1 MRRVMLVVVVCVFWM
16 AGCAHLGK
24 PVESPTVHLVNVTPA
39 SSTLFEQRVRLTL
52 RVVNPNQF
60 ALSWSGCKVSARFND
75 QDLLSGVS
83 TQRGKVEGLGET
95 NFTVEASASTFDVL
109 RQILNFQ
116 QAQQKLSYQLD
127 GALYLSGVGSEAV
140 PFSTSGTLW
149 DSSVIK

>member
-1 MRRVMLVVVVCVFWM
+1 MRKIMIMLAACVLF

-60 ALSWSGCKVSARFND
+60 SLSWSGCKVSARFND

-83 TQRGKVEGLGET
+83 TKSGKVEGLGET

-127 GALYLSGVGSEAV
+127 GALYLSGVGAEAV
-140 PFSTSGTLW
+140 PFSTTGTLW
-149 DSSVIK
+149 DSRVIK